1 MKSILERSLVLLDRI
16 IRSIWTALHPK
27 GWIVLVTAILLVL
40 MMAML
45 TCAYVQGSEDRDPAA
60 KHHNDPVEIEMED
73 GFQKKAVKLPADD
86 PIRAWKNPLIWFK
99 AMISVLAVGVL
110 ACVIAHKMLRK
121 RRVKVALVILLTLK
135 IFIVLVC
142 AIEIVMNQ

>member
-1 MKSILERSLVLLDRI
+1 MKSILERSFVLLDRI

-27 GWIVLVTAILLVL
+27 GWIVLVTAILLVW

-45 TCAYVQGSEDRDPAA
+45 TCAYVQGSEDRDPVA
-60 KHHNDPVEIEMED
+60 KHHNDPVEIEMKE
-73 GFQKKAVKLPADD
+73 KAVELHADA
-86 PIRAWKNPLIWFK
+86 PIRAWKNPLIWLK
-99 AMISVLAVGVL
+99 AMISVLAVGIL
-110 ACVIAHKMLRK
+110 ACVIAHKMKRK

-135 IFIVLVC
+135 IFVVLVC